1 LVGFRHSTN
10 IQNRGSSLSNSVKK
24 IFAKGACPNAMA
36 ILGGPHA
43 TFMYEQIL
51 NEEAAVDIIVRG
63 EGEQTLL
70 ELVQSLWR
78 KRRISHHS
86 N

>member
-1 LVGFRHSTN
+1 
-10 IQNRGSSLSNSVKK
+10 
-24 IFAKGACPNAMA
+24 MA
-36 ILGGPHA
+36 ILGGLHA

-51 NEEAAVDIIVRG
+51 NEEAVVDIIVRG
-63 EGEQTLL
+63 EGEQPLL